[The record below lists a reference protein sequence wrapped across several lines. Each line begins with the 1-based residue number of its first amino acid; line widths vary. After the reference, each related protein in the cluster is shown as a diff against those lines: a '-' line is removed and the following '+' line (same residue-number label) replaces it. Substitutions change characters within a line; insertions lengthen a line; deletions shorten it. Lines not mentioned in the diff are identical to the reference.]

1 MADDKKFTEDAYEQ
15 TLIALFRDELGYAYE
30 CGYDVERDYKE
41 PFYRADLVAS
51 MRRLNPELP
60 ADAMDE
66 GVKQITNI
74 SIGTLEQNNEQFTLW
89 MQNGLEVGF
98 LQDGEERTALMRLID
113 FDHPERN
120 LFKVVNQWRVE
131 EYKNKRCDMVVM
143 VNGLPLVVV
152 ELKSAISEDATVE
165 DAYKQ
170 IRNYQQDVPSL
181 FSYNAFNVISDMSE
195 TRAGTITAKQVF
207 LLASIVHFYVRKEIY
222 HITQTALVQLRTGE
236 ILRQNALQSFVF
248 SLNGSKRFIYH
259 HAYFR
264 CVGSS
269 TNLAPSGFSR
279 HEEDVLGCVFVLIFR
294 VSVFVALQL
303 LELLFEAVADVF
315 QKNESEHHALVL
327 RSAEVASQ
335 NVGSLP
341 YFLFKTYAD
350 FSPLSARWKY
360 LYRRKRG
367 SFVLSFHLRC
377 YFFLRN
383 DGSEPLRRRR

>member
-30 CGYDVERDYKE
+30 CGYEVERDYKE

-51 MRRLNPELP
+51 MRRLNPQLP

-66 GVKQITNI
+66 GIKQITNI

-89 MQNGLEVGF
+89 MQNGLEVEF

-113 FDHPERN
+113 FEHPERN

-170 IRNYQQDVPSL
+170 IKNYQQSVPSL

-195 TRAGTITAKQVF
+195 TRAGTITAKLERYMEWKTVDGSYESTLFADYRTFF
-207 LLASIVHFYVRKEIY
+207 LGMFQQQRLLDILQNFICFDKNQGKYAKILTAY
-222 HITQTALVQLRTGE
+222 HQ
-236 ILRQNALQSFVF
+236 
-248 SLNGSKRFIYH
+248 
-259 HAYFR
+259 
-264 CVGSS
+264 
-269 TNLAPSGFSR
+269 
-279 HEEDVLGCVFVLIFR
+279 
-294 VSVFVALQL
+294 
-303 LELLFEAVADVF
+303 
-315 QKNESEHHALVL
+315 VL
-327 RSAEVASQ
+327 RRGQSPAAHPYRSGRQRKNRRVLAHAG
-335 NVGSLP
+335 VGQ
-341 YFLFKTYAD
+341 
-350 FSPLSARWKY
+350 
-360 LYRRKRG
+360 
-367 SFVLSFHLRC
+367 
-377 YFFLRN
+377 
-383 DGSEPLRRRR
+383 EPLHGVLRPPAGATVARSNHRGGNRPQGPRQPALRSVLPLPGLPSSGTTERPEP